1 MKIEFKETY
10 ESLYQESKKRRDK
23 FVYLKVSVST
33 KCGLIK
39 KLQDFAL
46 KFKKA
51 DDNKAPKVKYNIDSI
66 DLYDLVPPQQEK
78 GSDYDSSDDDS
89 SC

>member
-51 DDNKAPKVKYNIDSI
+51 DDTPKKAPKVKYNIESI
-66 DLYDLVPPQQEK
+66 DLYDLVPPQ
-78 GSDYDSSDDDS
+78 
-89 SC
+89 